1 MKNGNGSL
9 SHLVSTK
16 GRTGGNEA
24 KWFVSDY
31 AETRNTSKNFMDPF
45 YDSTL
50 KRIIF
55 LCPFFLPPN
64 NKALFKSITFEKS
77 HDNLD
82 YL

>member
-1 MKNGNGSL
+1 MEKPFTTFFFLNKGFLMKNGNGPL
-9 SHLVSTK
+9 SHLMSTK

-24 KWFVSDY
+24 KWFVSNY

-55 LCPFFLPPN
+55 LL
-64 NKALFKSITFEKS
+64 K
-77 HDNLD
+77 
-82 YL
+82 